1 MAIPLP
7 CHAIQSLKWLQS
19 NNFKH
24 KILPVMSLNCTLIE
38 DLVKVKQIPQ
48 QFYKRIVIIALLK
61 FHSVLLL
68 NNK

>member
-1 MAIPLP
+1 
-7 CHAIQSLKWLQS
+7 
-19 NNFKH
+19 
-24 KILPVMSLNCTLIE
+24 MSLNCTLIE